1 MLPFTTSLLS
11 AAVLA
16 LPLPAAQLDATN
28 PGVPVVD
35 TAPEETPEVEVTPAV
50 DQLEAARLLLSGYH
64 GIPEVERFE
73 AALTDPSATLLEIAT
88 DDDES
93 PIHRDRAL
101 GALAYWPTADVRSLY
116 VDLIEADDTP
126 EMVRHRVI
134 GHLAY
139 TFGDDS
145 LQYVAPYLSDDDV
158 QFRLTAIDAL
168 QHVGTPAAVS
178 LLDSAAEVETHSV
191 VLQRLEAA
199 RSIR

>member
-1 MLPFTTSLLS
+1 MLPFTTSLIS

-16 LPLPAAQLDATN
+16 LPLPAAQLDSTI
-28 PGVPVVD
+28 PSVPVVD
-35 TAPEETPEVEVTPAV
+35 VEPEEAPEVEAAPVV
-50 DQLEAARLLLSGYH
+50 DQLEAARVLLSGYH
-64 GIPEVERFE
+64 GIPEAERFE
-73 AALTDPSATLLEIAT
+73 SALTDPSATLLEIAT
-88 DDDES
+88 NADES

-101 GALAYWPTADVRSLY
+101 GALGYWPNAEVQSLY
-116 VDLIEADDTP
+116 VDLIEGEDTP

-139 TFGDDS
+139 TFGDDA

-168 QHVGTPAAVS
+168 SHVGTPAALL

-199 RSIR
+199 RTIR